1 MKSEE
6 YWSKRM
12 DALNEAQLGKGDA
25 YVRKMELEYAKAN
38 ASIQKILTC
47 FTSGLRKTTRSA

>member
-12 DALNEAQLGKGDA
+12 DALNEAQLSKGDA
-25 YVRKMELEYAKAN
+25 YVRKMEIEYAKLMLQYN
-38 ASIQKILTC
+38 VI
-47 FTSGLRKTTRSA
+47 